1 MTEGEKERKGLGG
14 FSVESKFWKTFLVLL
29 AVFLVFGGPTYFVYV
44 AINVLNLELAIAAL
58 AGLVLLLIGLV
69 LIRFLTKKRIIV

>member
-1 MTEGEKERKGLGG
+1 MTKDEKERKGLGG
-14 FSVESKFWKTFLVLL
+14 FSAESKFWKTFLVLL

-58 AGLVLLLIGLV
+58 AGFVLLLIGLV
-69 LIRFLTKKRIIV
+69 LVRFLTKKRIIA